1 MVAPRDPVSAS
12 SYGSRSDHTLLVL
25 QGGGALGAYQAGV
38 YEALAE
44 NGFAPDWVTGVS
56 IGAINAAIIAGNPV
70 ELRAARL
77 REFWEEVSSG
87 LPLIP
92 PRILDPL
99 RRTLNLVSASAAMSF
114 GVPHFFYPRVP
125 PPIFAPKGTAAA
137 LSFYDMTPLRDT
149 LGRLVQFDLINARET
164 RLALGAVEV
173 TSGNSQYFD
182 NYRPET
188 GDIAAEHVMASAA
201 LPPGFAPIRVGGK
214 FYWDGGL
221 VSNSPLW
228 YVLDE
233 APDLEALV
241 VQVDLFSASG
251 EMPRDLDAALE
262 RAKDIQYSSKTRS
275 NTTRAKQMDEVTAA
289 VRRLLAKLPASLRS
303 DADARF
309 LSRSTQAHNVS
320 IVQIINRRFDHS
332 SQAKDFEFSRATVRA
347 LWDAGRDAVK
357 RTLASPEWP
366 LACATHRGVRT
377 YDLAR

>member
-1 MVAPRDPVSAS
+1 
-12 SYGSRSDHTLLVL
+12 
-25 QGGGALGAYQAGV
+25 
-38 YEALAE
+38 
-44 NGFAPDWVTGVS
+44 
-56 IGAINAAIIAGNPV
+56 
-70 ELRAARL
+70 
-77 REFWEEVSSG
+77 
-87 LPLIP
+87 
-92 PRILDPL
+92 
-99 RRTLNLVSASAAMSF
+99 
-114 GVPHFFYPRVP
+114 
-125 PPIFAPKGTAAA
+125 
-137 LSFYDMTPLRDT
+137 
-149 LGRLVQFDLINARET
+149 LGRLVQFDLINARKT
-164 RLALGAVEV
+164 RLAIGAVEV
-173 TSGNSQYFD
+173 TSGNSKYFD

-188 GDIAAEHVMASAA
+188 GDIVPGHVMASAA
-201 LPPGFAPIRVGGK
+201 LPPGFAPIQVGDE

-262 RAKDIQYSSKTRS
+262 RAKDIQYSSKTRA
-275 NTTRAKQMDEVTAA
+275 NTTRAKQMDDVTAA
-289 VRRLLAKLPASLRS
+289 VRRLLAKLPASLRA
-303 DADARF
+303 DADAQF
-309 LSRSTQAHNVS
+309 LARSTEAHKVS

>member
-1 MVAPRDPVSAS
+1 MVAPRDPASAS
-12 SYGSRSDHTLLVL
+12 SYGARQDHTLLVL

-70 ELRAARL
+70 DLRVARL
-77 REFWEEVSSG
+77 REFWDEVSSG

-99 RRTLNLVSASAAMSF
+99 RRTLNLFSASAAMSF
-114 GVPHFFYPRVP
+114 GVPHFFYPRIP
-125 PPIFAPKGTAAA
+125 PPVLAPRGTAAA
-137 LSFYDMTPLRDT
+137 LSFYDMAPLRDT
-149 LGRLVQFDLINARET
+149 LQRLVQFDLVNGKAT
-164 RLALGAVEV
+164 RLSIGAVEV
-173 TSGNSQYFD
+173 TSGNSRYFD
-182 NYRPET
+182 NYKPET
-188 GDIAAEHVMASAA
+188 GDVAPEHIMASAA
-201 LPPGFAPIRVGGK
+201 LPPGFAPMQVGDK

-233 APDLEALV
+233 EPDLEALI

-251 EMPRDLDAALE
+251 EMPRDLDSALE

-275 NTTRAKQMDEVTAA
+275 NTTRAKQMDDMTAA
-289 VRRLLAKLPASLRS
+289 VRRLLARLPASLRT
-303 DADARF
+303 DADAQF
-309 LSRSTQAHNVS
+309 LARSTQAHNVS

-357 RTLASPEWP
+357 RTIESPEWP
-366 LACATHRGVRT
+366 LACAPARGVRT
-377 YDLAR
+377 FDLAR